1 MGFADVCRGA
11 IVFFNPCMSLLVP
24 APLFTAERHFLPQ
37 PAALRGSSSTIR
49 NSAGL
54 HSIPQERPGGT
65 ADNLEPHRHAWT
77 RSRVH
82 VVKMIGIKQKHMV
95 CSLQAGL
102 HTDGHLSGA
111 IWVNECSKREF
122 LGAHIYRRQIGK
134 RSSPFSVA
142 AQLPGPHT
150 SDAFQQEAEL
160 CDRQHTVQNA
170 ARAAGA
176 LMLRCWP

>member
-1 MGFADVCRGA
+1 MCAEEPLFSLTPVSHFLSLHPSSLQSATSC
-11 IVFFNPCMSLLVP
+11 PSLLPSEVPP
-24 APLFTAERHFLPQ
+24 APSGMAQDF
-37 PAALRGSSSTIR
+37 ALSLR
-49 NSAGL
+49 NV
-54 HSIPQERPGGT
+54 QEVQQT
-65 ADNLEPHRHAWT
+65 TLSHIDAAWT
-77 RSRVH
+77 RSRVR

-111 IWVNECSKREF
+111 IWVNECAKLEF
-122 LGAHIYRRQIGK
+122 LGAQSYRRQIGK

-142 AQLPGPHT
+142 AQLPGPRA

-170 ARAAGA
+170 ARTAGA

>member
-1 MGFADVCRGA
+1 MCRGA
-11 IVFFNPCMSLLVP
+11 IVFFNPCISRLVP
-24 APLFTAERHFLPQ
+24 GPLFTAERHFLPQ
-37 PAALRGSSSTIR
+37 PAALRGSSGTIR
-49 NSAGL
+49 NGAGL

-65 ADNLEPHRHAWT
+65 ADNLERHRRAWT
-77 RSRVH
+77 RSRVR

-102 HTDGHLSGA
+102 HTDGNLSGA
-111 IWVNECSKREF
+111 IWVNECAKPEF
-122 LGAHIYRRQIGK
+122 LRAQSYRRQIGK
-134 RSSPFSVA
+134 RSSSFSVA
-142 AQLPGPHT
+142 AQLPGPHR

-170 ARAAGA
+170 ARTAGA